1 MDICVRWVGVADI
14 VFEPFV
20 GGRDVWRTGRP
31 RGVVVVDEVAIG
43 GFGSQGGLYLWSK
56 YPGVPRQSDK

>member
-1 MDICVRWVGVADI
+1 MRWVGIADVI
-14 VFEPFV
+14 FEPFV

-31 RGVVVVDEVAIG
+31 RGVIVSEVVG
-43 GFGSQGGLYLWSK
+43 RFGSQGGLYLGNK